1 MSKDKTFGFIGAGN
15 MAETLLSGLI
25 ASGQTKPE
33 NITCSDVRPQ
43 RLQELEERYGI
54 RTTSDNRTVIQ
65 SSTIV
70 IYAVKPQIMA
80 EVLKETAGVLDI
92 SKLIISIA
100 AGVPLAAIQAVVDK
114 DLRLIRAMP
123 NLCVAVREGA
133 TAITAGPHAK
143 PEDIDQA
150 KAIFAAV
157 GRCVF
162 LKDNNLLDA
171 VTGLSGSGPAYV
183 FMIIE
188 ALADAGVKMGL
199 SRPEARELS
208 TQTLLG
214 AARMLL
220 ASESHPAELKDM
232 VTSPGGTTIAGLH
245 ALEKGALR
253 AVLMDAIEAATLR
266 SQELGQMVIRQFG
279 AEK

>member
-1 MSKDKTFGFIGAGN
+1 MPDQNTFGFIGAGN
-15 MAETLLSGLI
+15 MAENLLGGLI
-25 ASGQTKPE
+25 ASDQAKPG
-33 NITCSDVRPQ
+33 NIMCSDIRPQ
-43 RLQELEERYGI
+43 RLQELENRYGI
-54 RTTSDNRTVIQ
+54 RTTSDNRAVIQ
-65 SSTIV
+65 SSAIV
-70 IYAVKPQIMA
+70 IFAVKPQIMA

-92 SKLIISIA
+92 SKLVISIA

-162 LKDNNLLDA
+162 LKENHLMDA

-188 ALADAGVKMGL
+188 ALTDAGLKMGL

-208 TQTLLG
+208 TQTVLG
-214 AARMLL
+214 AAKMLL
-220 ASESHPAELKDM
+220 TTGTHPAELKDM

-245 ALEKGALR
+245 ALEKGGLR
-253 AVLMDAIEAATLR
+253 ALLMDAIQAATLR
-266 SQELGQMVIRQFG
+266 SEELGQMVTRRFSG
-279 AEK
+279 K